1 MMKEN
6 IDMNQEKKKLLTI
19 YEYEFDENGITQHDY
34 LAENTKTSYV
44 LQKRDNQF
52 IYTKYQANY
61 EIPKKNMNNILQS
74 WGKYYYFSLNSD
86 IEKVKNEITFRLYNE
101 TIPKYR
107 MEIKNM
113 IHKEKKCK
121 QILENFSKEKN
132 ELEVEDELH
141 R

>member
-1 MMKEN
+1 
-6 IDMNQEKKKLLTI
+6 
-19 YEYEFDENGITQHDY
+19 
-34 LAENTKTSYV
+34 
-44 LQKRDNQF
+44 
-52 IYTKYQANY
+52 
-61 EIPKKNMNNILQS
+61 MNNILQS

-132 ELEVEDELH
+132 ELEVENGLH